1 MRAFAQHGF
10 RGASIAN
17 IAEEAQI
24 SEPGLLHHYPSKRDL
39 LFGVLERPETQS
51 HAWAATDTDSGVGV
65 EELMTGIAQSHETD
79 PTFIRFFLVLAAESL
94 NPSHPAHQWFQA
106 RYDRTQRAFASWLE
120 ADQARGRI
128 RTDIDPMLA
137 SQLLI
142 AALDGL
148 ELQHLLAPA
157 DGSIAGPLQLFLDHL
172 RP

>member
-17 IAEEAQI
+17 IAEEVQI

-39 LFGVLERPETQS
+39 LFGVLEGSEAQFQ
-51 HAWAATDTDSGVGV
+51 AWAATKTDSGTGF
-65 EELMTGIAQSHETD
+65 EALMTGIARFHEAD
-79 PTFIRFFLVLAAESL
+79 PAFIRFFIVLAAESL
-94 NPSHPAHQWFQA
+94 DPSHPAHEWFQR
-106 RYDRTQRAFASWLE
+106 RYDRTRRVFAGWLE
-120 ADQARGRI
+120 ADQARGRL
-128 RTDIDPMLA
+128 RADIDPMLA

-157 DGSIAGPLQLFLDHL
+157 DGRIAGPLQLFLDHL